1 MRGEIVRRLKVAQ
14 RNDGAPME
22 KEGGMQR
29 GQNLKL
35 AVLIPLAAILI
46 TVASIV
52 IIGELLLF
60 VSSTIGGTAAI
71 LVAVAIMAAITVV
84 AVLLSRSGSRSEAR
98 HS

>member
-14 RNDGAPME
+14 RNDGDPME
-22 KEGGMQR
+22 KEGGMQK

-84 AVLLSRSGSRSEAR
+84 AVLLSRSGSRSQAR

>member
-1 MRGEIVRRLKVAQ
+1 
-14 RNDGAPME
+14 
-22 KEGGMQR
+22 MQK

-60 VSSTIGGTAAI
+60 VSTAIGGTEAI
-71 LVAVAIMAAITVV
+71 LVAVLIMAAITVV
-84 AVLLSRSGSRSEAR
+84 AVLLSRSSGQRESR